1 MEPKVF
7 ACRSCLGWAS
17 DSAYSGHSLTW
28 RVPKLSLGSG
38 AVELKSLER
47 SQMLTHS
54 IHEWQLRGKGKVMCL
69 ALPPD
74 KSGF

>member
-7 ACRSCLGWAS
+7 ACQSCLGWAG
-17 DSAYSGHSLTW
+17 DSAHSGRSLTW

-38 AVELKSLER
+38 AVDPKGLER
-47 SQMLTHS
+47 SHMLTHS
-54 IHEWQLRGKGKVMCL
+54 IHEWQSRGRGKVMCL